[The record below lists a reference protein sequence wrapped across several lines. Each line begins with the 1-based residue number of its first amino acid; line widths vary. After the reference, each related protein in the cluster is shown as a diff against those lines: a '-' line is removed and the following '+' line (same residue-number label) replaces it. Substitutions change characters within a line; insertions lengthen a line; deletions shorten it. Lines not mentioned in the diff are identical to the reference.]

1 MRHIKLR
8 KIVRK
13 QKAIE
18 QAEKNAPDQ
27 GNSIIYF
34 GLDTYNEINEMLKN
48 NYKKVERL
56 KL

>member
-13 QKAIE
+13 QKATE
-18 QAEKNAPDQ
+18 QAKKNATDQ

-34 GLDTYNEINEMLKN
+34 GLGDYERIDNFLRGITKN
-48 NYKKVERL
+48 L
-56 KL
+56 

>member
-18 QAEKNAPDQ
+18 QAKKNATEQ

-34 GLDTYNEINEMLKN
+34 GLDTYNEINKMLKIQTN
-48 NYKKVERL
+48 KRG
-56 KL
+56 